1 MNEEGEGRQER
12 MKVSIMIVA
21 IDNVKFWTKPMV
33 EAIEGSGLI

>member
-21 IDNVKFWTKPMV
+21 IDNVRKF
-33 EAIEGSGLI
+33 GQN